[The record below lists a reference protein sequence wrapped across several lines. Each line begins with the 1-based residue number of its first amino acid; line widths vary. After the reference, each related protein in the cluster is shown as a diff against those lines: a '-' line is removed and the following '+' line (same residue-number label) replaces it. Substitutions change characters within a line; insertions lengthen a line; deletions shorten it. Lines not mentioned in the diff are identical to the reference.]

1 MVSDTIF
8 VGSLNPVK
16 INAALN
22 TLSDTL
28 EHDFDAQ
35 GMSVPSGVPDQP
47 MNEDETRL
55 GAINRVKAMLAHH
68 QGGLTDA
75 WYVAIEGGVDVFEDG
90 PATFAYVAIYHEG
103 HWSVTR
109 SASLPL
115 PVSVYQALQRGEELG
130 PVMDKLFDTVNIKQ
144 KGGAI
149 GLLTLNHALFDTRQ
163 IHLYRTLL
171 IRLHQLQWQF
181 LSQVL
186 VGRHGRHRALFIVP

>member
-1 MVSDTIF
+1 MVSDTIY
-8 VGSLNPVK
+8 VGSINPVK
-16 INAALN
+16 VNAALN

-35 GMSVPSGVPDQP
+35 GVAVPSGVPDQP

-55 GAINRVKAMLAHH
+55 GAINRIKAMLAHH

-103 HWSVTR
+103 HWSVSR
-109 SASLPL
+109 SASLPI

-130 PVMDKLFDTVNIKQ
+130 AVMDKLFDTVNVKQ

-149 GLLTLNHALFDTRQ
+149 GPVSYTHLTLPT
-163 IHLYRTLL
+163 ILL
-171 IRLHQLQWQF
+171 
-181 LSQVL
+181 V
-186 VGRHGRHRALFIVP
+186 